1 MLRENKA
8 QISLEYLLIFS
19 VSLIIL
25 VAFTMP
31 LLEFEIENTLDVSNS
46 LKAKSDLSKISAA
59 ISQVYAEG
67 QGSKQTVHIN
77 SDKAVKITIDR
88 DSLSTNLKLNDK
100 SNKVIK
106 TQHTSN
112 LEKSS
117 INLKKGSNFI
127 VVEWPAGSENIRIHS

>member
-1 MLRENKA
+1 MLRENKG

-106 TQHTSN
+106 TQHSSN

-127 VVEWPAGSENIRIHS
+127 VVEWPAGSENIQIHS